1 MPIDPVNPLGW
12 GQKDPITSGQMN
24 GVDQRLVRAVDGVQG
39 GSYSGPVNLTAST
52 LTGTSS
58 VDTTGIVRT
67 KGLVQGGVLAVGS
80 TNTAGLG
87 DGAVVNILGV
97 VTSLVHLTTNAIG
110 GTPTITLQF
119 SFVLA
124 GGHYLIA
131 LDHSSAFLLGRV
143 RLVWAGAGITHR
155 FSGGADVDGQPT
167 PGATLDLWS
176 GIAISATEIWW
187 TVTRAL
193 H

>member
-24 GVDQRLVRAVDGVQG
+24 GIDQRLVRAVDGVQG

-58 VDTTGIVRT
+58 VDTTGLVRT
-67 KGLVQGGVLAVGS
+67 KGVLQGGVLVVGS
-80 TNTAGLG
+80 TNTGSLG
-87 DGAVVNILGV
+87 DGAVVNILG
-97 VTSLVHLTTNAIG
+97 LVSSIIHLTTNVVG

-124 GGHYLIA
+124 GGHYLVA
-131 LDHSSAFLLGRV
+131 LDHRSAVLLGRV
-143 RLVWAGAGITHR
+143 HLVWAGNGITHR
-155 FSGGADVDGQPT
+155 FSGGVDMDGQPT
-167 PGATLDLWS
+167 PGPTIDLWT
-176 GIAISATEIWW
+176 GVAISASEIWW
-187 TVTRAL
+187 TVTRDL
-193 H
+193 E